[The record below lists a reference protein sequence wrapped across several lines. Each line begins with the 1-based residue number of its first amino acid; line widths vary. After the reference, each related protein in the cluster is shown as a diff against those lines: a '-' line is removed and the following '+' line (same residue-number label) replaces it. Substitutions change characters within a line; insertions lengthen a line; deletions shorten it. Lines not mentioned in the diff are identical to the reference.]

1 MDLHMTNKKIINVPR
16 RFVQREWGGTETVII
31 ETSRQLEKAGYQPEI
46 FTSKALC
53 KKRRETIFG
62 VPVRRFSYIYARLGL
77 KKTNKLLMDRRG
89 GNVLSF
95 PFLFALLFCKNIKL
109 VHLHTG
115 GRLGAFVRLVSKLRG
130 FPYVI
135 SIHGGLLELP
145 KKQLADLIAPMK
157 GSFNWGKIF
166 DILLNAD
173 KVEKDAAAII
183 CVSKSEQELVSA
195 KYPDKKVIY
204 LENGVNVKH
213 FSSGDAQ
220 KFRSDYNLHD
230 EKIILNVASFNPQ
243 KNQIALLDSF
253 EPVLEKHPDCKLV
266 LIGTVYDEEYYNTLL
281 EKAAKLKNA
290 VIIIPNLDFDSDTL
304 INAYAASDLFI
315 LPSLYE
321 PFGIVVLEAWA
332 AGKPVICSGVGGL
345 KAFVHDQENGL
356 IFDVNSQSDVAEKI
370 LQVLDDKN
378 LAANLAKAG
387 KKTAEEY
394 SWQNITAK
402 LIKLYEEL

>member
-1 MDLHMTNKKIINVPR
+1 MADKKIIHVPR
-16 RFVQREWGGTETVII
+16 RFVRSEWGGTETVII
-31 ETSRQLEKAGYQPEI
+31 ETSRQLEKAGYLPEI

-53 KKRRETIFG
+53 KKSRETIFG
-62 VPVRRFSYIYARLGL
+62 VSVRRFSYIYARLGL

-95 PFLFALLFCKNIKL
+95 SFFFSLLFCKNIKL

-115 GRLGAFVRLVSKLRG
+115 GRLGAFVRLVSKIRK

-145 KKQLADLIAPMK
+145 EKQLAELIAPMK

-166 DILLNAD
+166 DIILNSD
-173 KVEKDAAAII
+173 KVEEDAAVII
-183 CVSKSEQELVSA
+183 CVSKSEQELISE
-195 KYPDKKVIY
+195 KYPAKKVVYI
-204 LENGVNVKH
+204 ENGVNMEH

-220 KFRSDYNLHD
+220 KFREEYNLHD
-230 EKIILNVASFNPQ
+230 EKIVLNVASFNPQ
-243 KNQIALLDSF
+243 KNQIALIDSF
-253 EPVLEKHPDCKLV
+253 EKVLEKYPDSKLV
-266 LIGTVYDEEYYNTLL
+266 LIGTVYDEEYYNALL
-281 EKAAKLKNA
+281 KKAEKIKES
-290 VIIIPNLDFDSDTL
+290 VIIIPNLDFDSETL

-345 KAFVHDQENGL
+345 KAFVHDDGNGL
-356 IFDVNSQSDVAEKI
+356 IFDVNSTEDTAEKI
-370 LQVLDDKN
+370 LQILDDKDLAIN
-378 LAANLAKAG
+378 LAEAG
-387 KKTAEEY
+387 KKTAEEH